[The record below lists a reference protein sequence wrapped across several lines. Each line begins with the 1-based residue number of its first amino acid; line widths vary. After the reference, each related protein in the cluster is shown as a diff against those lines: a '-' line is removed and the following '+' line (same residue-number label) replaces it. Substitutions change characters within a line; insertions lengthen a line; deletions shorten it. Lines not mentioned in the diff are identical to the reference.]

1 MAECRKGLHT
11 GQNTSVASSL
21 TVNTRL
27 NSGGYLPRVHVIL
40 CKCCTWMAK
49 QPGLKLPKPLTGFS
63 TTPLSPTM
71 LDNLEVPEPHT
82 ADPTKSDIFT
92 GKNGDFSEFHALPK
106 RRSRSDAISPCNP
119 SSNFPQSV
127 VSFTLP
133 WPDLYPL
140 PPDAKLIE
148 EIEELARSQPDYLQ
162 ESDHYCDLE
171 AHQIKETEE
180 SDCPYLRAAHSIQR
194 IKYEVWDS
202 RVRRESQKKLEIELE
217 DLKLANALL
226 AKELADVKEKTFK
239 KLQAKDDEIEHILRK
254 VAYRTILISK
264 GLHNIKIGMQTMSAK
279 KHHNHGTRA
288 ANETN
293 FTIWLSPQ
301 VHKLKDLQNGWSNG
315 YAANDL
321 MNATVEAKLKAT
333 KKEIV
338 SNLEAQLP
346 FQEFHLHSMTLE
358 QESKVWSLNTA
369 WSNFQE
375 IHEAL
380 WFAACNLDI
389 PLSVEDVTEEEVVD
403 DKVRKGHV
411 RTDSGYGHGLAD
423 GNVEDEEAKVS
434 AFEDS

>member
-1 MAECRKGLHT
+1 
-11 GQNTSVASSL
+11 
-21 TVNTRL
+21 
-27 NSGGYLPRVHVIL
+27 
-40 CKCCTWMAK
+40 MAK
-49 QPGLKLPKPLTGFS
+49 QPGLKLPKPVTGFS

-71 LDNLEVPEPHT
+71 LDNLEVAKPHT
-82 ADPTKSDIFT
+82 ADPTESNIFT
-92 GKNGDFSEFHALPK
+92 DKNGDFAEFHALPK
-106 RRSRSDAISPCNP
+106 RRSRSDAISPRNP
-119 SSNFPQSV
+119 SSNFPHSV

-148 EIEELARSQPDYLQ
+148 EIEELARSQPDYLK
-162 ESDHYCDLE
+162 ESDNYCDLE
-171 AHQIKETEE
+171 AQQIKEIEE
-180 SDCPYLRAAHSIQR
+180 SDCPYLRAAHNVQR
-194 IKYEVWDS
+194 IKYEVLAA

-217 DLKLANALL
+217 DLKVSNALL
-226 AKELADVKEKTFK
+226 AKELADVKKKTFK
-239 KLQAKDDEIEHILRK
+239 KLQAKDDKIEHILRK
-254 VAYRTILISK
+254 VAYRIILISN
-264 GLHNIKIGMQTMSAK
+264 GLQNIKIGMQTMSVRE
-279 KHHNHGTRA
+279 HHNHGTQA

-301 VHKLKDLQNGWSNG
+301 VHKLKHIQPGWSNEH
-315 YAANDL
+315 AANDL

-333 KKEIV
+333 KREIV

-358 QESKVWSLNTA
+358 QESKVRSLNTA
-369 WSNFQE
+369 WNSFQE

-403 DKVRKGHV
+403 EKVRKGHV
-411 RTDSGYGHGLAD
+411 RTDSGYGHILVD